1 MEKPKGPES
10 GNNPVQSGN
19 KNRGKRPSEGSGEAA
34 GSGAGSGG
42 SGGPEDYDSDP
53 VGGGGTFP
61 PVGPK
66 DGGSGAD
73 APNHG
78 SR

>member
-1 MEKPKGPES
+1 MQKPPVPDS
-10 GNNPVQSGN
+10 GHMPTAQE
-19 KNRGKRPSEGSGEAA
+19 NRGKRPSEGSGEVS
-34 GSGAGSGG
+34 GSGAGAGG
-42 SGGPEDYDSDP
+42 SGGPEDYDSDSA
-53 VGGGGTFP
+53 GGGGAFP

-73 APNHG
+73 APSHG

>member
-1 MEKPKGPES
+1 MDNPKRDDDDLAGTMIRT
-10 GNNPVQSGN
+10 
-19 KNRGKRPSEGSGEAA
+19 NRGKKPNQGLGEVS
-34 GSGAGSGG
+34 GSGAGAGG

-53 VGGGGTFP
+53 AGGGGAFP

-73 APNHG
+73 APSHG